1 MPLKDDDLIRRIILW
16 TKAMAAA
23 GAAEGTPLDEAG
35 LVLARKVGVTAP
47 EQVRVV
53 TVDLLPMPEDT
64 VILEANK
71 VAELMDPSMAGLTLD
86 HTLFLRHACICP
98 SLLAHELRHVH
109 QVEEAGSIDAFL
121 SKYLAQFLAVGYDQA
136 PLEVDARAWALR
148 ALQAP

>member
-1 MPLKDDDLIRRIILW
+1 MTFDHDDLLHRIILW
-16 TKAMAAA
+16 AKAQATA
-23 GAAEGTPLDEAG
+23 GATEGTPLDEAG
-35 LVLARKVGVTAP
+35 LALARKVGVTAP

-53 TVDLLPMPEDT
+53 TVGLLPMPDDP
-64 VILEANK
+64 VILDANK
-71 VAELMDPSMAGLTLD
+71 VGRLMDPGMAGLTLD
-86 HTLFLRHACICP
+86 HTLFLRQACICP

-121 SKYLAQFLAVGYDQA
+121 TKYLAQFLAVGYDQA